1 MKIPTGI
8 VHNIYDIYDERK
20 VRSHMDTDSVG
31 YRSLQHIEFPKP
43 TGINVNMMPID
54 MYDAKSIPD
63 NLKQYNTMIWFS
75 CRYRKVNFFDIN
87 RIVYLTVH
95 EELIPVGS
103 SQRRPGV
110 HIEQPNNIL
119 SGGNIITDQNSETYR
134 SLAWGLGCWGIDEIP
149 VDGIVMA
156 TNTERSCRIWDMTI
170 KNPQDLTD
178 KHGGLENC
186 KKYFGDG
193 DYLPAN
199 NLVWFTDR
207 TPHESL
213 PLEAPKDDPKA
224 THVYRQF
231 FRVVIGDISVW
242 FSKHNTPNPTGT
254 LPNAP
259 IVDVDKFAT

>member
-1 MKIPTGI
+1 MKIPDGI
-8 VHNIYDIYDERK
+8 VRIIYNMMNERK
-20 VRSHMDTDSVG
+20 VRSHIDTESVG
-31 YRSLQHIEFPKP
+31 YRPLRKIDFPKP

-54 MYDAKSIPD
+54 IYDPKSLPE
-63 NLKQYNTMIWFS
+63 NLKQYSLMLWFS
-75 CRYRKVNFFDIN
+75 CRHRVADCNKLKH
-87 RIVYLTVH
+87 IVYLTVH
-95 EELIPVGS
+95 EELIPVGL

-119 SGGNIITDQNSETYR
+119 SGGNVITDQDSKTYKN
-134 SLAWGLGCWGIDEIP
+134 LAWGLGCWGVDEIP

-156 TNTERSCRIWDMTI
+156 TNVERSCRIWDMTI
-170 KNPQDLTD
+170 TNPQDLTD
-178 KHGGLENC
+178 KHGGLEEC
-186 KKYFGDG
+186 REYFGDG
-193 DYLPAN
+193 DYLPTDT
-199 NLVWFTDR
+199 LVWFTDR

-259 IVDVDKFAT
+259 IVDVDKFAH